1 MVAEVAVAV
10 EVPGGHLKPRREMPE
25 TLLVGGCRTEKYEF
39 VNGKDYSIYEM
50 ENKSHVP

>member
-10 EVPGGHLKPRREMPE
+10 EVPGGHLKPRRKRMPDCTGWWLTYPSE
-25 TLLVGGCRTEKYEF
+25 T
-39 VNGKDYSIYEM
+39 NGKDYSIYEM